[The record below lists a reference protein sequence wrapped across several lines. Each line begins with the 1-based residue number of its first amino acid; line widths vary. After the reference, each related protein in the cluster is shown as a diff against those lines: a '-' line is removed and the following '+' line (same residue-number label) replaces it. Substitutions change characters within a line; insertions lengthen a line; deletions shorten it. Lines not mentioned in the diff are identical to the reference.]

1 MIGMTIGIA
10 ITTYNRPQHLKLCL
24 EQVKLHSPPDTFIY
38 IADDTHERKGVASR
52 KNECIE
58 ALWKKGCDYFF
69 LLDDDCFPTADGWL
83 DLYIQTSNRTK
94 QEHLMYIPPSLGVK
108 TSIKNGLTINK
119 WLSGTLIFMTR
130 RVVAIVGALMSEYG
144 LYGHEHV
151 TYSHR
156 IHTAGFT
163 SYGKYLSIHGIENYV
178 YAMDHDTHLYYN
190 QQLNHKP
197 SITTLERDTCLKEN
211 ASKMK
216 LDTRVYRSLPT
227 MGLHKSEPICLICS
241 PGVKGWLLSAISQQ
255 LVKRGYT
262 LSSQVEGSLC
272 LIFNSEDEKY
282 WSNNAHPKRYVI
294 VGLSRLKPNEKY
306 LSLVKG
312 AIQVWETDEVISN
325 SYNDITVIPLKLSYS
340 ETWILKKRVKVFD
353 VVHVRDEGDQDEVL
367 AEALRKSGL
376 TVVTAHP
383 EQYNLIL
390 QGRVIVSCVLDE
402 IRIVSLLANGMKV
415 VSSRDYPSLK
425 DQVITVKD
433 GDWVEAC
440 SHPPEPP
447 SSLSQWLQTLPSDLL
462 PWDIIESQ

>member
-1 MIGMTIGIA
+1 
-10 ITTYNRPQHLKLCL
+10 
-24 EQVKLHSPPDTFIY
+24 
-38 IADDTHERKGVASR
+38 
-52 KNECIE
+52 
-58 ALWKKGCDYFF
+58 
-69 LLDDDCFPTADGWL
+69 
-83 DLYIQTSNRTK
+83 
-94 QEHLMYIPPSLGVK
+94 
-108 TSIKNGLTINK
+108 
-119 WLSGTLIFMTR
+119 
-130 RVVAIVGALMSEYG
+130 
-144 LYGHEHV
+144 
-151 TYSHR
+151 
-156 IHTAGFT
+156 
-163 SYGKYLSIHGIENYV
+163 
-178 YAMDHDTHLYYN
+178 
-190 QQLNHKP
+190 
-197 SITTLERDTCLKEN
+197 
-211 ASKMK
+211 
-216 LDTRVYRSLPT
+216 
-227 MGLHKSEPICLICS
+227 
-241 PGVKGWLLSAISQQ
+241 
-255 LVKRGYT
+255 VKRGYT